1 MKGKNPGT
9 IYDGDET
16 PVLLKLNKKLHKFI
30 SEDATEN
37 FRSIPM
43 QIIYLLT
50 KRMKSNEPSKDLKEG
65 TNTPLYTDEELREIY
80 KQQNGDE

>member
-50 KRMKSNEPSKDLKEG
+50 KRMKSNEPSEDLKEG

>member
-1 MKGKNPGT
+1 MKSKSPGT

-65 TNTPLYTDEELREIY
+65 TNTPLYTDEELQEIY
-80 KQQNGDE
+80 KKQNGDE

>member
-1 MKGKNPGT
+1 MKSKSPGT

>member
-50 KRMKSNEPSKDLKEG
+50 KRMKSNEPSEDLKEG
-65 TNTPLYTDEELREIY
+65 PNTPLYTDEELQEIY
-80 KQQNGDE
+80 KKQNEDE